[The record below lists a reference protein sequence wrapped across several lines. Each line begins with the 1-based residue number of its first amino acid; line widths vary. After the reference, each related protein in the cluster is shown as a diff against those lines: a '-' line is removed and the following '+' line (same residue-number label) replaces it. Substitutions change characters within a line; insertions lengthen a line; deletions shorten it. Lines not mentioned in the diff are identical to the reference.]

1 MKLLITEEF
10 WSICIR
16 TGRSSVKKTAQKT
29 FECVVGK
36 PPPFERGRR
45 SFSIDKVTDTAVT
58 VTVHCA
64 DERYNRTWTLK
75 KGESV
80 LYRPRYF
87 DGGYQYRIK
96 LK

>member
-29 FECVVGK
+29 FECVVGML
-36 PPPFERGRR
+36 PQFERGRR
-45 SFSIDKVTDTAVT
+45 SFSIDEVTDTAVT

-64 DERYNRTWTLK
+64 DEHGRLK
-75 KGESV
+75 KGSRFSTV
-80 LYRPRYF
+80 HAPLMAA
-87 DGGYQYRIK
+87 ISTK
-96 LK
+96 

>member
-29 FECVVGK
+29 FECVVGML
-36 PPPFERGRR
+36 PQFERGRR
-45 SFSIDKVTDTAVT
+45 SFSIDEVTDTAVT

-75 KGESV
+75 KGSRFSTV
-80 LYRPRYF
+80 HAPLMAA
-87 DGGYQYRIK
+87 ISTK
-96 LK
+96 